1 MKRNI
6 AILEMLV
13 AMKRQPTV
21 MEMHLVAM
29 VILSSLFGGSRH
41 WGLTASY
48 VERLLAFSPFAAIGA
63 YAAIT
68 HNTMLIALVGAAMMG
83 TVVITTASDKW
94 GNFLA
99 EKLQE
104 CLRRLESSARQAA
117 QIFSSLPL
125 IEKIRLSEID
135 FTSAILPIAPPPPR
149 THLAG

>member
-1 MKRNI
+1 MKS
-6 AILEMLV
+6 
-13 AMKRQPTV
+13 QPTV
-21 MEMHLVAM
+21 LEMYLVAM

-48 VERLLAFSPFAAIGA
+48 MERLIAISPFAAIWA

-68 HNTMLIALVGAAMMG
+68 QNTMLIALVGAAMMG
-83 TVVITTASDKW
+83 AVVITTASDKW

-99 EKLQE
+99 EKLQA

-117 QIFSSLPL
+117 QVISNLPR
-125 IEKIRLSEID
+125 IEKNRLSKID

-149 THLAG
+149 AHLAG